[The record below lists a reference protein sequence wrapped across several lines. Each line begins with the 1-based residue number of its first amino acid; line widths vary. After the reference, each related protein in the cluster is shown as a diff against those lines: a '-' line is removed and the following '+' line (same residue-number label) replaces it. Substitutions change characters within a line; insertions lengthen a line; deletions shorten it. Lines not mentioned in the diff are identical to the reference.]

1 MGFDPVSGNMV
12 LGGLL
17 GGYMQ
22 SQADA
27 AKAAQAQA
35 QAQATKAAAAQADQV
50 DQNNNR
56 INAKKPD
63 VAGMLLVNQQ
73 AGKAGIGGTML
84 TGAGGVSDALSLG
97 KNTLLGG

>member
-1 MGFDPVSGNMV
+1 MSLFGSILGA
-12 LGGLL
+12 GGLL
-17 GGYMQ
+17 LYMQ
-22 SQADA
+22 NQQDQ
-27 AKAAQAQA
+27 AKAAQEQA